1 MSVGLIMKAHTCQL
15 MVGALKP
22 KKEDFLLICP
32 NFLENPL
39 YPIVDEG
46 EKLYDASLANH
57 IRNIG

>member
-1 MSVGLIMKAHTCQL
+1 MKAHTCQL